1 LLSDTTEYTGSH
13 HADDFKQH
21 EYGEIVREEEH
32 SQFAA
37 KNTNIIVP
45 AILPGKPRLINA
57 YTPQIRIAPAKM
69 QAAILC
75 LVSSVTPITR
85 ACAFSLP
92 SGERFFCLSALRC
105 CQSATS
111 TSGTITIS

>member
-1 LLSDTTEYTGSH
+1 MIRACSILLSDTTEYTGSH

-45 AILPGKPRLINA
+45 AI
-57 YTPQIRIAPAKM
+57 
-69 QAAILC
+69 
-75 LVSSVTPITR
+75 
-85 ACAFSLP
+85 
-92 SGERFFCLSALRC
+92 
-105 CQSATS
+105 
-111 TSGTITIS
+111 